1 MIIVTNK
8 QNQTAH
14 YDDKLLPDI
23 CFKICGSGMTVKN
36 TADAM
41 ELQTKIRLNGIAKNN
56 GYTIELVE
64 Q

>member
-14 YDDKLLPDI
+14 YDNTSLPDV
-23 CFKICGSGMTVKN
+23 CFKICGSGLTVKN

-41 ELQTKIRLNGIAKNN
+41 ELQTKIRLNGKAMKN

-64 Q
+64 